1 MSIRLFSSIFLI
13 ALAVASCQDP
23 KEEVISLDEIMPK
36 SERYDGSDSTR
47 NKGEGNDSIQTA
59 LNDFAS
65 GGLKFDA
72 LSFITDRIFPE
83 RFGPK
88 SVDKFQLTR
97 GDETIQYYRLLFS
110 DSVKTKNAFFNWIDC
125 FGENC
130 NPHFVGES
138 TNFQKNAFTIL
149 VNDTSLFFI
158 ESTAK
163 IDMEEWFSLLEKK
176 EYTPT
181 WNYVIEQLPR
191 GKAKWFQFVEEKKV
205 KLTSTRKEYENSK

>member
-13 ALAVASCQDP
+13 TLAVASCQDP

-47 NKGEGNDSIQTA
+47 NKGEGKDSIQTA

-72 LSFITDRIFPE
+72 LSKLI
-83 RFGPK
+83 
-88 SVDKFQLTR
+88 R
-97 GDETIQYYRLLFS
+97 GDEIIQYYRLLFS

-130 NPHFVGES
+130 SPHFVGES
-138 TNFQKNAFTIL
+138 TNFQKNALTIL

-181 WNYVIEQLPR
+181 WSYVIEQLPR